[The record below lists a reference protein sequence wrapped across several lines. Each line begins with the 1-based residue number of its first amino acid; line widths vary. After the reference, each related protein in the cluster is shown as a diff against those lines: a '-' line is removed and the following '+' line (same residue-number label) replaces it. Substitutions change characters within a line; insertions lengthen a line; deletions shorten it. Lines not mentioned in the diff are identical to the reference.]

1 MIDIR
6 THSMTVSS
14 AGFCD
19 IQDLTPEVNRLAHR
33 EGLEEGSVLL
43 FCPGATAA
51 LSTIEYESGAV
62 ADLQAAIER
71 IAPQGLGY
79 AHDQR
84 WGDGNGFSHVRAA
97 LMKPNLEVPV
107 SGGDLLLGTWQQIIL
122 LDFDNHPRQRHVVCQ
137 LRGRFADADGGE

>member
-1 MIDIR
+1 MIDFR
-6 THSMTVSS
+6 THTLTVSS

-19 IQDLTPEVNRLAHR
+19 LHDLTPEVARLAHR

-43 FCPGATAA
+43 FCPGATAG
-51 LSTIEYESGAV
+51 LSTIEFESGAI

-71 IAPQGLGY
+71 MAPEGLTY

-97 LMKPNLEVPV
+97 LLKPNLEVPV
-107 SGGDLLLGTWQQIIL
+107 SGGELLLGTWQQVIL
-122 LDFDNHPRQRHVVCQ
+122 LDFDNRPRQRQVVCQ
-137 LRGRFADADGGE
+137 LRGRFAGEQMGE